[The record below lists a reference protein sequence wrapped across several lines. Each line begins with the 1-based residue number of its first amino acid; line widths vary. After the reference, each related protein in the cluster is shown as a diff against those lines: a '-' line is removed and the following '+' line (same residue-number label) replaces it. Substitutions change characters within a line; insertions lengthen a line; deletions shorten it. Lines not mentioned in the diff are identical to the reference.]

1 MSDRKRVAAYVGK
14 AESDLLDARILLD
27 AESPVGTVNRAYYAL
42 FDGILALLHTTDGP
56 VPKTHTGAHTEFR
69 KQFIR
74 TGLFAETYSSMIT
87 ELFNLRQGGDYEI
100 DFDISLEDAQ
110 AAIEQANQF
119 LLEVR
124 DHLRQEDFI

>member
-1 MSDRKRVAAYVGK
+1 MNDIKRVTAYVRK
-14 AESDLLDARILLD
+14 AESDLREARILLD
-27 AESPVGTVNRAYYAL
+27 AESPDGTVNRAYYAL

-74 TGLFAETYSSMIT
+74 TGIFAETYSSMIT

-110 AAIEQANQF
+110 AAIEQASRF
-119 LLEVR
+119 LADVQAYI
-124 DHLRQEDFI
+124 RQEGFI